1 MHRYSTTT
9 AAAATTSVNGF
20 YTLLKQ
26 GLDDLFRSFHAHN
39 FMSIH
44 FLQHVL
50 SSLQSFHSQ
59 LILVVQKLHLPVGE
73 KWLDEY
79 MDESARLWEVCH
91 VIKSGITNMENY
103 YSTAI
108 TIATT
113 LENHHFLN
121 HQISRQFYPDITK
134 FVMMSCHGKLVLRM
148 INGCQ
153 RERVGLEEE
162 NRGLIRTR
170 IQPLMINFDKNVLME
185 SKFNG
190 FNGFRGVL
198 FALRNMNSLLLLI
211 LLNGLVYCSPVTSF
225 SSSSCHGNN
234 TSELGETVFGS
245 GFMVSA
251 SRLQEKL
258 MENEDGQNGVLLY
271 EFWNARSAIEELKTE
286 LERIR
291 GTGMELDTSERVEK
305 LKSCF
310 IGLQCGVEN
319 MIVQLDDF
327 FDEIVEARKQLLDLC
342 THG

>member
-1 MHRYSTTT
+1 MFRSSSTTAT
-9 AAAATTSVNGF
+9 ATATSVNGF
-20 YTLLKQ
+20 YNFLTQ
-26 GLDDLFRSFHAHN
+26 GLDDLFRSFHSHN

-59 LILVVQKLHLPVGE
+59 LIAVVGKLHLPVGE

-103 YSTAI
+103 YSGGLA
-108 TIATT
+108 IATG
-113 LENHHFLN
+113 LESHRFLN
-121 HQISRQFYPDITK
+121 PQVSRQ
-134 FVMMSCHGKLVLRM
+134 VLRA

-170 IQPLMINFDKNVLME
+170 IQPLMMKFDKNVLIE

-198 FALRNMNSLLLLI
+198 FALRNTNSLLLMI
-211 LLNGLVYCSPVTSF
+211 LLSGVVYCSPVTSF
-225 SSSSCHGNN
+225 SSSCHGNN
-234 TSELGETVFGS
+234 TMNYSESKSVFGS

-251 SRLQEKL
+251 TRLHEKV
-258 MENEDGQNGVLLY
+258 MENEDGQNGVLLS
-271 EFWNARSAIEELKTE
+271 EFWNARTAIDELKTE
-286 LERIR
+286 VERVR
-291 GTGMELDTSERVEK
+291 GTGIEFDVSERVEK
-305 LKSCF
+305 LKTCF
-310 IGLQCGVEN
+310 VGLQCGVEN

-327 FDEIVEARKQLLDLC
+327 FDEIVEARKKLSDLC
-342 THG
+342 THA

>member
-1 MHRYSTTT
+1 MFGSSATNTNTT
-9 AAAATTSVNGF
+9 ATSVNGF
-20 YTLLKQ
+20 FTFLTQ
-26 GLDDLFRSFHAHN
+26 GLDDLFRLFHSHH

-59 LILVVQKLHLPVGE
+59 LIAVVQKLHLPVGE

-79 MDESARLWEVCH
+79 MDESSRLWEVCH
-91 VIKSGITNMENY
+91 VIKSGIANMENY
-103 YSTAI
+103 YSAAGN
-108 TIATT
+108 IAAT
-113 LENHHFLN
+113 LENHPYLN
-121 HQISRQFYPDITK
+121 PQTSRQ
-134 FVMMSCHGKLVLRM
+134 VLRA

-170 IQPLMINFDKNVLME
+170 IQPLMMRFDKNVLIE

-198 FALRNMNSLLLLI
+198 FALRNTNSLLLMI
-211 LLNGLVYCSPVTSF
+211 LLSGLVYCSPVTSF
-225 SSSSCHGNN
+225 SSSSSMNY
-234 TSELGETVFGS
+234 SESKS

-251 SRLQEKL
+251 SRLHEKV

-271 EFWNARSAIEELKTE
+271 EFWNARAAIEELKAE
-286 LERIR
+286 VERIK
-291 GTGMELDTSERVEK
+291 GTGMEFDVSERVEK
-305 LKSCF
+305 VKSCF
-310 IGLQCGVEN
+310 VGLQCGVEN

-327 FDEIVEARKQLLDLC
+327 FDEIVEARKKLSDLC
-342 THG
+342 THA

>member
-1 MHRYSTTT
+1 MMFRSSSTTAT
-9 AAAATTSVNGF
+9 ATATSVNGF
-20 YTLLKQ
+20 YNFLTQ
-26 GLDDLFRSFHAHN
+26 GLDDLFRSFHSHN

-59 LILVVQKLHLPVGE
+59 LIAVVGKLHLPVGE

-103 YSTAI
+103 YSGGLA
-108 TIATT
+108 IATG
-113 LENHHFLN
+113 LENHRFLN
-121 HQISRQFYPDITK
+121 PQVSRQ
-134 FVMMSCHGKLVLRM
+134 VLRA

-170 IQPLMINFDKNVLME
+170 IQPLMMKFDKNVLIE

-198 FALRNMNSLLLLI
+198 FALRNTNSLLLMI
-211 LLNGLVYCSPVTSF
+211 LLSGLVYCSPVTSF
-225 SSSSCHGNN
+225 SSSCHGNN
-234 TSELGETVFGS
+234 TMNYSESKS

-251 SRLQEKL
+251 TRLHEKV
-258 MENEDGQNGVLLY
+258 MENEDGQNGVLLS
-271 EFWNARSAIEELKTE
+271 EFWNARTAIDELKTE
-286 LERIR
+286 VERVR
-291 GTGMELDTSERVEK
+291 GTGIEFDVSERVEK
-305 LKSCF
+305 LKTCF
-310 IGLQCGVEN
+310 VGLQCGVEN

-327 FDEIVEARKQLLDLC
+327 FDEIVEARKKLSDLC
-342 THG
+342 THA

>member
-1 MHRYSTTT
+1 MMFRSSS
-9 AAAATTSVNGF
+9 AAAATSVNGF
-20 YTLLKQ
+20 YNFLTQ
-26 GLDDLFRSFHAHN
+26 GLDELFRSFHSHN

-59 LILVVQKLHLPVGE
+59 LIVVVQKLHLPVGE

-91 VIKSGITNMENY
+91 VIKSGISNMENY
-103 YSTAI
+103 YSAAV
-108 TIATT
+108 TIAAS
-113 LENHHFLN
+113 LENHPFLN
-121 HQISRQFYPDITK
+121 PQSSRQ
-134 FVMMSCHGKLVLRM
+134 VLRA

-162 NRGLIRTR
+162 NRGLIRAR
-170 IQPLMINFDKNVLME
+170 IQPLMMKFDKNVLIE

-198 FALRNMNSLLLLI
+198 FALRNTNSLLLMI
-211 LLNGLVYCSPVTSF
+211 LLSGLVYCSPVTRF
-225 SSSSCHGNN
+225 SSSSCHGN
-234 TSELGETVFGS
+234 TSMNYSESKSVFGS

-251 SRLQEKL
+251 SRLHEKV

-271 EFWNARSAIEELKTE
+271 EFWNAKAAIDELKAE

-291 GTGMELDTSERVEK
+291 GTGMEFDVSERVEK
-305 LKSCF
+305 LKGCF
-310 IGLQCGVEN
+310 MGLQCGVEN

-327 FDEIVEARKQLLDLC
+327 FDEIVEARKKLSDLC

>member
-1 MHRYSTTT
+1 MFGSSATNTNTT
-9 AAAATTSVNGF
+9 ATSVNGF
-20 YTLLKQ
+20 FTFLTQ
-26 GLDDLFRSFHAHN
+26 GLDDLFRLFHSHH

-59 LILVVQKLHLPVGE
+59 LIAVVQKLHLPVGE

-79 MDESARLWEVCH
+79 MDESSRLWEV
-91 VIKSGITNMENY
+91 
-103 YSTAI
+103 
-108 TIATT
+108 
-113 LENHHFLN
+113 
-121 HQISRQFYPDITK
+121 
-134 FVMMSCHGKLVLRM
+134 LRA

-170 IQPLMINFDKNVLME
+170 IQPLMMRFDKNVLIE

-198 FALRNMNSLLLLI
+198 FALRNTNSLLLMI
-211 LLNGLVYCSPVTSF
+211 LLSGLVYCSPVTSF
-225 SSSSCHGNN
+225 SSSSSMNY
-234 TSELGETVFGS
+234 SESKS

-251 SRLQEKL
+251 SRLHEKV

-271 EFWNARSAIEELKTE
+271 EFWNARAAIEELKAE
-286 LERIR
+286 VERIK
-291 GTGMELDTSERVEK
+291 GTGMEFDVSERVEK
-305 LKSCF
+305 VKSCF
-310 IGLQCGVEN
+310 VGLQCGVEN

-327 FDEIVEARKQLLDLC
+327 FDEIVEARKKLSDLC
-342 THG
+342 THA

>member
-1 MHRYSTTT
+1 MHRSSST
-9 AAAATTSVNGF
+9 AAAATSVNGF
-20 YTLLKQ
+20 YNFLTQ
-26 GLDDLFRSFHAHN
+26 GLDDLFRSFHSHN

-59 LILVVQKLHLPVGE
+59 LIAVVQKLHLPVGE

-91 VIKSGITNMENY
+91 VLKSGITNMENY
-103 YSTAI
+103 YSAAV

-113 LENHHFLN
+113 LETHRFLN
-121 HQISRQFYPDITK
+121 PQNSRQ
-134 FVMMSCHGKLVLRM
+134 VLRA

-162 NRGLIRTR
+162 NRGLIRNR
-170 IQPLMINFDKNVLME
+170 IQPLMIKFDKNVLIE

-198 FALRNMNSLLLLI
+198 FALRNTNSLLLMI
-211 LLNGLVYCSPVTSF
+211 LLSGLVYCSPVTSF
-225 SSSSCHGNN
+225 SSSCHGGN
-234 TSELGETVFGS
+234 TTMNYTEGKGVYGS

-251 SRLQEKL
+251 TRLHEKVK
-258 MENEDGQNGVLLY
+258 ENEEGQNGVLLY
-271 EFWNARSAIEELKTE
+271 EFWNARSAIDELKTE

-291 GTGMELDTSERVEK
+291 GTGMELDVSERVEK
-305 LKSCF
+305 LKSCSV
-310 IGLQCGVEN
+310 GLQCGVEN
-319 MIVQLDDF
+319 MSVQLDDF
-327 FDEIVEARKQLLDLC
+327 FDEIVEARKKLLDLC
-342 THG
+342 THS

>member
-1 MHRYSTTT
+1 MHRSST
-9 AAAATTSVNGF
+9 AAAATSVNGF
-20 YTLLKQ
+20 YNFLTQ

-59 LILVVQKLHLPVGE
+59 LIVVVQKLHLPVGE

-103 YSTAI
+103 YSAAI

-121 HQISRQFYPDITK
+121 PQIARQVI
-134 FVMMSCHGKLVLRM
+134 RM

-170 IQPLMINFDKNVLME
+170 IQPLMMNFDKNVLME

-198 FALRNMNSLLLLI
+198 FALRNMNSLLLMI
-211 LLNGLVYCSPVTSF
+211 LLSGLVYCSP
-225 SSSSCHGNN
+225 
-234 TSELGETVFGS
+234 TVFWS

-251 SRLQEKL
+251 SRLHEKV

-291 GTGMELDTSERVEK
+291 GTGMELDISERVEK

-310 IGLQCGVEN
+310 LGLQCGVEN

-342 THG
+342 THS

>member
-1 MHRYSTTT
+1 MHRSSTT
-9 AAAATTSVNGF
+9 AAAATSVNGF
-20 YTLLKQ
+20 YNFVTQ
-26 GLDDLFRSFHAHN
+26 GLDDLVRSFHSHN

-50 SSLQSFHSQ
+50 ASLQSFHSQ
-59 LILVVQKLHLPVGE
+59 LIAVVQKLHLPVGE

-103 YSTAI
+103 YSAAV

-113 LENHHFLN
+113 LENHRFLN
-121 HQISRQFYPDITK
+121 PQLSRQ
-134 FVMMSCHGKLVLRM
+134 VLRA

-170 IQPLMINFDKNVLME
+170 IQPLMMKFDKNVMIE

-198 FALRNMNSLLLLI
+198 FALRNTNSLLLMI
-211 LLNGLVYCSPVTSF
+211 LLSGLVYCSPVTSF
-225 SSSSCHGNN
+225 SSSCHGNN
-234 TSELGETVFGS
+234 AMNYNENVFGS

-251 SRLQEKL
+251 TRLHEKVK
-258 MENEDGQNGVLLY
+258 ENEDGQNGVLLY
-271 EFWNARSAIEELKTE
+271 EFWNSRTAIDDLKTE
-286 LERIR
+286 LERMK
-291 GTGMELDTSERVEK
+291 GTGMEFDVSERAEK

-310 IGLQCGVEN
+310 VGLQCGIEN

-327 FDEIVEARKQLLDLC
+327 FDEIVEGRKKLLDLC
-342 THG
+342 THS

>member
-1 MHRYSTTT
+1 MMHRSSTTSAT
-9 AAAATTSVNGF
+9 AAATTSVNGF
-20 YTLLKQ
+20 YNFLTQ
-26 GLDDLFRSFHAHN
+26 GLDDLFRSFHSHN

-59 LILVVQKLHLPVGE
+59 LIAVVQKLHLPVGE

-103 YSTAI
+103 YSTAVN
-108 TIATT
+108 IATM
-113 LENHHFLN
+113 LDNHHFLN
-121 HQISRQFYPDITK
+121 PQVSRQ
-134 FVMMSCHGKLVLRM
+134 VLRA
-148 INGCQ
+148 ISGCQ

-170 IQPLMINFDKNVLME
+170 IQPLMMKFDKNVLLE

-198 FALRNMNSLLLLI
+198 FALRNTNSLLLMI
-211 LLNGLVYCSPVTSF
+211 LLSGLVYCSPVTSF
-225 SSSSCHGNN
+225 STSCHGNN
-234 TSELGETVFGS
+234 TMNYSESKSVFGS

-251 SRLQEKL
+251 SRLHEKV

-271 EFWNARSAIEELKTE
+271 EFWNARSAIDELKTE

-291 GTGMELDTSERVEK
+291 GTGMEYDVSERVEM
-305 LKSCF
+305 LKSCA

-327 FDEIVEARKQLLDLC
+327 FDEIVEARKKLLDLC
-342 THG
+342 THN

>member
-1 MHRYSTTT
+1 MFRSSSSAT
-9 AAAATTSVNGF
+9 ATSAATSVNGF
-20 YTLLKQ
+20 YAFLTQ
-26 GLDDLFRSFHAHN
+26 NLDDLSRSFHSHN

-50 SSLQSFHSQ
+50 SSLQSFHSH
-59 LILVVQKLHLPVGE
+59 LILLVQKLHLPVGE

-91 VIKSGITNMENY
+91 VIKSGISNMENY
-103 YSTAI
+103 YSAAL
-108 TIATT
+108 TIATS

-121 HQISRQFYPDITK
+121 PQISRQ
-134 FVMMSCHGKLVLRM
+134 VLRA

-170 IQPLMINFDKNVLME
+170 IQPLMMNFDKNVLIE

-198 FALRNMNSLLLLI
+198 FALRNTNSLLLMI
-211 LLNGLVYCSPVTSF
+211 LLSGLVYCSPITSF

-234 TSELGETVFGS
+234 AMNYSESRSVFGL

-251 SRLQEKL
+251 SRLHDEV

-271 EFWNARSAIEELKTE
+271 EFWTARAAIDELKTE
-286 LERIR
+286 IERSR
-291 GTGMELDTSERVEK
+291 GTGMEFDVSERVEK
-305 LKSCF
+305 VKSCF
-310 IGLQCGVEN
+310 GGLQCGVEN

-327 FDEIVEARKQLLDLC
+327 FDEIVEARKKLSDLC

>member
-1 MHRYSTTT
+1 MFRSSGTGTGT
-9 AAAATTSVNGF
+9 GTSVNGF
-20 YTLLKQ
+20 YTFLTQ
-26 GLDDLFRSFHAHN
+26 GLDDLFRLFQSQH

-59 LILVVQKLHLPVGE
+59 LIAVVQKLHLPVGE

-79 MDESARLWEVCH
+79 MDESSRLWEVCH
-91 VIKSGITNMENY
+91 VIKSGIANMENY
-103 YSTAI
+103 YSVAVN
-108 TIATT
+108 IAAT
-113 LENHHFLN
+113 LENHPYLN
-121 HQISRQFYPDITK
+121 PQTSRQ
-134 FVMMSCHGKLVLRM
+134 VLRA

-170 IQPLMINFDKNVLME
+170 IQPLMMRFDKNVLIE

-198 FALRNMNSLLLLI
+198 LALRNTNSLLLMI
-211 LLNGLVYCSPVTSF
+211 LLSGLVYCSPVTSF
-225 SSSSCHGNN
+225 SSSCHGHNSIN
-234 TSELGETVFGS
+234 YSESKS

-251 SRLQEKL
+251 SRLHEKV

-271 EFWNARSAIEELKTE
+271 EFWNARAAIEELKAE
-286 LERIR
+286 VERSK
-291 GTGMELDTSERVEK
+291 GTGMEFDVSERVEK
-305 LKSCF
+305 VKSCF
-310 IGLQCGVEN
+310 VGLQCGVEN

-327 FDEIVEARKQLLDLC
+327 FDEIVEARKKLSDLC
-342 THG
+342 THA

>member
-1 MHRYSTTT
+1 MFRSSSAT
-9 AAAATTSVNGF
+9 ATTVNGF
-20 YTLLKQ
+20 YNSLTQ
-26 GLDDLFRSFHAHN
+26 GLDDLFRSFHSHN

-50 SSLQSFHSQ
+50 SCLQSFHSQ
-59 LILVVQKLHLPVGE
+59 LIAVVQKLHLPVGE

-91 VIKSGITNMENY
+91 VIKSGIANMENY
-103 YSTAI
+103 YSTAV
-108 TIATT
+108 TIAAT
-113 LENHHFLN
+113 LENHAYIN
-121 HQISRQFYPDITK
+121 PQISRQ
-134 FVMMSCHGKLVLRM
+134 VLRA

-170 IQPLMINFDKNVLME
+170 IQPLMMRFDKNVLIE

-198 FALRNMNSLLLLI
+198 FALRNTNSLLLMI
-211 LLNGLVYCSPVTSF
+211 LLSGLVYCSPVTSF
-225 SSSSCHGNN
+225 SSSSCHGHTAMNYN
-234 TSELGETVFGS
+234 ENKS

-251 SRLQEKL
+251 SRLHEKV

-271 EFWNARSAIEELKTE
+271 EFWNAKTAIDELKTE
-286 LERIR
+286 VERSR
-291 GTGMELDTSERVEK
+291 GTGMEFDVSERVEK

-310 IGLQCGVEN
+310 VGLQCGVEN

-327 FDEIVEARKQLLDLC
+327 FDEIVEARKKLSDLC